1 MTVVTARGTAAIPIM
16 PRRSRMRQPRRLPS
30 RSRRTTCI
38 LVGTHPRSFDSRYI
52 GVVDGQLLQF
62 RVRPLWTWEAA

>member
-1 MTVVTARGTAAIPIM
+1 MQQPQGCHTIPAGE
-16 PRRSRMRQPRRLPS
+16 LL
-30 RSRRTTCI
+30 

-62 RVRPLWTWEAA
+62 RVHPLWTWEAA

>member
-1 MTVVTARGTAAIPIM
+1 MTVVTGGARPSIPIM
-16 PRRSRMRQPRRLPS
+16 QRRCGLQQPQGCL
-30 RSRRTTCI
+30 RSRRGSCI

-62 RVRPLWTWEAA
+62 RVQPLWTWEAA